1 MMMMS
6 DQTLLKAL
14 DRLSRGDTSL
24 RALQRDIG
32 PMMVEGL
39 LSKGYA
45 EVGLLGGVQH
55 VLLALPGIK
64 CLFDL
69 EGRTYG

>member
-1 MMMMS
+1 MTTI
-6 DQTLLKAL
+6 TLLKAL

-39 LSKGYA
+39 VSRGYA
-45 EVGLLGGVQH
+45 ELGSTNGVQH
-55 VLLALPGIK
+55 VLLTLAGVK
-64 CLFDL
+64 CLCDL
-69 EGRTYG
+69 EGRAYG